1 MSVFK
6 LKQNNVVID
15 GKIFPRDDAIPELQN
30 VYFIRNQ
37 VKQPCQGFK
46 IVKQYPGSTGVENRY
61 LEIDFSKANTSQK
74 GYTFKKVRKLHKNIN
89 IPFILSHFYVLF

>member
-1 MSVFK
+1 MTEEEVNNISFIVVFSTSGGKRSNKMSVFK

-46 IVKQYPGSTGVENRY
+46 IVKQYPEVQV
-61 LEIDFSKANTSQK
+61 LKID
-74 GYTFKKVRKLHKNIN
+74 I
-89 IPFILSHFYVLF
+89 